1 MLQLNDVDEG
11 VDGVQVGELHPAP
24 PHATRD
30 PAVADGLA
38 RRPREA
44 VGHREL
50 ALLALGENERARE
63 ARLHGME
70 VAELASADLVHPD
83 PFPGGAH
90 EHDLLGDVA
99 ERADAFARALEPL
112 GGARRQV
119 LERRFRF
126 GTLARAGVEI
136 GRPVARRLVIDR
148 NHDVSI
154 CKRRVTERKRP
165 ASSNRAVD
173 TPGTAMRPSRLMVS
187 LITSAPR
194 PNQRTLGSTS
204 PG

>member
-1 MLQLNDVDEG
+1 
-11 VDGVQVGELHPAP
+11 
-24 PHATRD
+24 
-30 PAVADGLA
+30 
-38 RRPREA
+38 
-44 VGHREL
+44 
-50 ALLALGENERARE
+50 
-63 ARLHGME
+63 ME
-70 VAELASADLVHPD
+70 VAELASANLVHPD
-83 PFPGGAH
+83 PLPGGAH

-126 GTLARAGVEI
+126 GTLAGAGVEI

-165 ASSNRAVD
+165 GPPNRAAH
-173 TPGTAMRPSRLMVS
+173 TPGTALQPSPPMWR
-187 LITSAPR
+187 LITPAPR
-194 PNQRTLGSTS
+194 PYR
-204 PG
+204 P